1 MKNKIRVLLLAALS
15 AFISAQAKTTQEL
28 EQLTFAADSLYS
40 LGQIDAALAISE
52 KIIRLAEQ
60 TGDEAAITS
69 SYTSQGVYL
78 RSSGR
83 IEEAV
88 KAYDTALKHAR
99 LLPQDSQE
107 NLESLTTLYNNLATL
122 HLDMK
127 NAERA
132 GRYAEEAVKLAEK
145 CEDKDFRSQIFAV
158 CSSIFIKQEKFSL
171 AKTYLTKAAAIAHDS
186 GQTDA
191 ELSSRSYYLLAL
203 FRSGASSDEINT
215 YMDET
220 QKLTQKV
227 QSTMTLVVFY
237 QIQFIIRQ
245 AQKDYAGAIET
256 AGNILHLPNIGD
268 YPFLLYDIYNNLHLT
283 YKESGNYKMAYGTLL
298 KAKELSDSLFVDEK
312 SRQLEE
318 LSEKY
323 ESQKKELELQQL
335 NEKRTQERH
344 IMQGWIIGLAF
355 ILTIAVSAGIYLLQR
370 QKLKLE
376 RQKRKAK
383 EQEKQFEQLQRS
395 TELQMTHDYLEQL
408 EEERSRL
415 AKELHDGI
423 CNDLLALEMKI
434 QSESENTKN
443 EWTENL
449 KHTRENIRK
458 VSHAL
463 LPPTFQAAT
472 IDQILRSYLNDL
484 SAGRCRINLITL
496 PEDADWSVLPDEM
509 ALNIYRIIQ
518 EATGNALKHASASA
532 IEVSLKWELPDLVL
546 NVTDNGKGISEGRKA
561 TGLRSIKERAKD
573 LKAKLHIQTSEAGSS
588 VEVTIP
594 IFR

>member
-1 MKNKIRVLLLAALS
+1 
-15 AFISAQAKTTQEL
+15 
-28 EQLTFAADSLYS
+28 
-40 LGQIDAALAISE
+40 
-52 KIIRLAEQ
+52 
-60 TGDEAAITS
+60 
-69 SYTSQGVYL
+69 
-78 RSSGR
+78 
-83 IEEAV
+83 
-88 KAYDTALKHAR
+88 
-99 LLPQDSQE
+99 
-107 NLESLTTLYNNLATL
+107 
-122 HLDMK
+122 
-127 NAERA
+127 
-132 GRYAEEAVKLAEK
+132 
-145 CEDKDFRSQIFAV
+145 
-158 CSSIFIKQEKFSL
+158 
-171 AKTYLTKAAAIAHDS
+171 
-186 GQTDA
+186 
-191 ELSSRSYYLLAL
+191 
-203 FRSGASSDEINT
+203 
-215 YMDET
+215 
-220 QKLTQKV
+220 
-227 QSTMTLVVFY
+227 
-237 QIQFIIRQ
+237 
-245 AQKDYAGAIET
+245 
-256 AGNILHLPNIGD
+256 
-268 YPFLLYDIYNNLHLT
+268 
-283 YKESGNYKMAYGTLL
+283 
-298 KAKELSDSLFVDEK
+298 
-312 SRQLEE
+312 
-318 LSEKY
+318 
-323 ESQKKELELQQL
+323 
-335 NEKRTQERH
+335 
-344 IMQGWIIGLAF
+344 MQGWIIGLAF

-484 SAGRCRINLITL
+484 SAGRCRISLITL

-518 EATGNALKHASASA
+518 EATGNALKHASASV
-532 IEVSLKWELPDLVL
+532 IEISLKWELPDLVL